1 MRFIAWLI
9 TLAENSDR
17 IAEAAADRL
26 RAKLGGHTDMVVRII
41 HFLLITAGISS
52 PLLMYFA
59 GAPLPVYILVYTAFF
74 TYLIVYCIFPE
85 LKKYPTFRLRI
96 LADGTEQILAFFV
109 TGIACL
115 GIAAYTIWAAVCS
128 VIPTLTAV
136 SEGIVLFCAELVIF
150 WNGIIKVYCTSVQ
163 LGLKYRVWGIVLG
176 MVMPA
181 DLVMLA
187 LIYRITRRECA
198 FETEKALLNKSR
210 RDDQLCRTKY
220 PLLLVHGVF
229 FRDSKLMNYWG
240 RIPAEL
246 EANGAVI
253 FYGEQQSAALLV
265 MTMESL
271 GIPVMVE
278 RSSYE
283 SHPLGRTE
291 WMKLYAVLL
300 GKEDVAEKVFKEQTD
315 KLDNV
320 LTADKTDKTVAFF
333 YINSVG
339 AVNVRKS
346 GDYVSEMISLAGGNY
361 VPEDTGESD
370 NALSTMNMQME
381 EFYAKAKDADYI
393 IYNSTIDG
401 ELQTIDELLSKS
413 ELLADFK
420 AVKNGNVWCTGKN
433 LFQETTGL
441 GTMIEDIHT
450 MLTTDD
456 DSLDNLTYMHKL
468 K

>member
-1 MRFIAWLI
+1 M
-9 TLAENSDR
+9 
-17 IAEAAADRL
+17 
-26 RAKLGGHTDMVVRII
+26 KKII
-41 HFLLITAGISS
+41 SYIFL
-52 PLLMYFA
+52 
-59 GAPLPVYILVYTAFF
+59 
-74 TYLIVYCIFPE
+74 
-85 LKKYPTFRLRI
+85 
-96 LADGTEQILAFFV
+96 
-109 TGIACL
+109 
-115 GIAAYTIWAAVCS
+115 
-128 VIPTLTAV
+128 TLTLILGCAFAV
-136 SEGIVLFCAELVIF
+136 QAAETEH
-150 WNGIIKVYCTSVQ
+150 K
-163 LGLKYRVWGIVLG
+163 
-176 MVMPA
+176 PA
-181 DLVMLA
+181 DIPGLTFDHSMDLSYAKEFNVD
-187 LIYRITRRECA
+187 YYNDGY
-198 FETEKALLNKSR
+198 ALLTI
-210 RDDQLCRTKY
+210 DQEGQFLVVPEGKKAPEGLDPDIAVLQQPINNIYLVATSAMDLFRAIDGIDSIKLSGTKEDGWY
-220 PLLLVHGVF
+220 IQEAKDAMEQKKMIYAGKYSAPDYELILNEGCDLAIESTMIHHNPEVQE
-229 FRDSKLMNYWG
+229 KL
-240 RIPAEL
+240 
-246 EANGAVI
+246 
-253 FYGEQQSAALLV
+253 EQF
-265 MTMESL
+265 

-315 KLDNV
+315 KLDKV